1 MEKRELVIIGAGP
14 AGLSAAIYG
23 KRAGLDTLVLEK
35 GRPGGQVLITSKIEN
50 YPGILDGTGSGLA
63 DAFRTHAEHFKAEFR
78 TASVQ
83 KLEVRDGEKIIT
95 LKDGSE
101 IAAGAVI
108 VASGASFRKQG
119 CPGESTYTGMGVS
132 YCAVCDAAFFE
143 DLEVAVIGGG
153 NTAVEEACYLTGFAS
168 KVYIVHRRDEFRAD
182 RLVVEHALANPKIV
196 PVMDSVL
203 ESIEGSDMVEKIVV
217 RNVKTEEKREIP
229 LSGVFIFI
237 GTLPNDE
244 YLHGLLQTD
253 AAGWII
259 TDSKLQTSVPGI
271 FAAGDVRNTSLR
283 QVVTAAGDGARAA
296 MSAYAIAPKKRP
308 LSSMTPTIVLKND
321 KPWLVTGSPGGAR
334 IITTVLQSIVN
345 TIDHGMNPAEAI
357 VTPRVHHQWLPDE
370 LRVEDGISPDTIAL
384 LQQKGHKVAL
394 KAPMGRVQIIQADE
408 SGFYGYS
415 DPRNPDGKTLGY

>member
-63 DAFRTHAEHFKAEFR
+63 DAFRTQAEHFKAEFR

-143 DLEVAVIGGG
+143 ELEVAVIGGG
-153 NTAVEEACYLTGFAS
+153 NTAVEEA
-168 KVYIVHRRDEFRAD
+168 
-182 RLVVEHALANPKIV
+182 
-196 PVMDSVL
+196 
-203 ESIEGSDMVEKIVV
+203 
-217 RNVKTEEKREIP
+217 
-229 LSGVFIFI
+229 
-237 GTLPNDE
+237 
-244 YLHGLLQTD
+244 
-253 AAGWII
+253 
-259 TDSKLQTSVPGI
+259 
-271 FAAGDVRNTSLR
+271 
-283 QVVTAAGDGARAA
+283 
-296 MSAYAIAPKKRP
+296 
-308 LSSMTPTIVLKND
+308 
-321 KPWLVTGSPGGAR
+321 
-334 IITTVLQSIVN
+334 
-345 TIDHGMNPAEAI
+345 
-357 VTPRVHHQWLPDE
+357 
-370 LRVEDGISPDTIAL
+370 
-384 LQQKGHKVAL
+384 
-394 KAPMGRVQIIQADE
+394 
-408 SGFYGYS
+408 
-415 DPRNPDGKTLGY
+415 

>member
-83 KLEVRDGEKIIT
+83 KLEVRDGKKIIT

-143 DLEVAVIGGG
+143 ELEVAVIGGG

-168 KVYIVHRRDEFRAD
+168 KVYLVHRRDQFRAD
-182 RLVVEHALANPKIV
+182 KMVV
-196 PVMDSVL
+196 D
-203 ESIEGSDMVEKIVV
+203 
-217 RNVKTEEKREIP
+217 R
-229 LSGVFIFI
+229 
-237 GTLPNDE
+237 
-244 YLHGLLQTD
+244 
-253 AAGWII
+253 
-259 TDSKLQTSVPGI
+259 
-271 FAAGDVRNTSLR
+271 
-283 QVVTAAGDGARAA
+283 VTRAQMA
-296 MSAYAIAPKKRP
+296 KF
-308 LSSMTPTIVLKND
+308 LTIL
-321 KPWLVTGSPGGAR
+321 
-334 IITTVLQSIVN
+334 
-345 TIDHGMNPAEAI
+345 
-357 VTPRVHHQWLPDE
+357 
-370 LRVEDGISPDTIAL
+370 DT
-384 LQQKGHKVAL
+384 K
-394 KAPMGRVQIIQADE
+394 
-408 SGFYGYS
+408 F
-415 DPRNPDGKTLGY
+415 

>member
-63 DAFRTHAEHFKAEFR
+63 NAFRTHAEHFKAEFR

-143 DLEVAVIGGG
+143 ELEVAVIGGG

-168 KVYIVHRRDEFRAD
+168 KVYLVHRRDQFRAD
-182 RLVVEHALANPKIV
+182 KMVVDHALNNPKIV

-203 ESIEGSDMVEKIVV
+203 ESIEGSDIVEK
-217 RNVKTEEKREIP
+217 
-229 LSGVFIFI
+229 S
-237 GTLPNDE
+237 
-244 YLHGLLQTD
+244 
-253 AAGWII
+253 
-259 TDSKLQTSVPGI
+259 
-271 FAAGDVRNTSLR
+271 
-283 QVVTAAGDGARAA
+283 
-296 MSAYAIAPKKRP
+296 
-308 LSSMTPTIVLKND
+308 
-321 KPWLVTGSPGGAR
+321 
-334 IITTVLQSIVN
+334 
-345 TIDHGMNPAEAI
+345 
-357 VTPRVHHQWLPDE
+357 
-370 LRVEDGISPDTIAL
+370 
-384 LQQKGHKVAL
+384 
-394 KAPMGRVQIIQADE
+394 
-408 SGFYGYS
+408 
-415 DPRNPDGKTLGY
+415 